1 MAQPETTVS
10 EAREIIAKETKT
22 LSTKK
27 VNVEESCGYVLAED
41 VEATEPVQPF
51 RNAAMDGFAVR
62 YEDAETSDE
71 KPLEIVGDV
80 AAGDPGT
87 VDVGPGECVSIMTGA
102 PVPDGLD
109 TVIRIEDCDVEDGTV
124 RFTRLP
130 SRGKGDNIRNAG
142 EDIEPGDTVLTT
154 GQVMRPYEVGVGV
167 LAGRSE
173 VTVHRQPEVA
183 VISTGDELVT
193 EPGAELGPGQIRD
206 INRFTLADGARQAGA
221 EVSHVSSLPD
231 DRQQS
236 IDEIRRLFDEH
247 DVVVTSGGISMGEY
261 DFIGDV
267 LSTID
272 VEFLFH
278 KIWQKP
284 GKPLG
289 FGAREGTLFFALPGN
304 VVSSMVNF
312 EVYVRP
318 AILRMRGFDDG
329 ERAVR
334 TATASESLRET
345 DRRTFF
351 FRGQYGNDPDDLTVG
366 LPDTG
371 QGSHVMTSMS
381 EADCLIEVPP
391 KTDVQPGDE
400 VKTLDLNTPSPL
412 PFPRS

>member
-1 MAQPETTVS
+1 
-10 EAREIIAKETKT
+10 
-22 LSTKK
+22 
-27 VNVEESCGYVLAED
+27 
-41 VEATEPVQPF
+41 
-51 RNAAMDGFAVR
+51 
-62 YEDAETSDE
+62 
-71 KPLEIVGDV
+71 VGDV

>member
-1 MAQPETTVS
+1 MAKPETTVE
-10 EAREIIAKETKT
+10 EARKIIDSQTDPR
-22 LSTKK
+22 STRSID
-27 VNVEESCGYVLAED
+27 VENACGYVLAED
-41 VEATEPVQPF
+41 VDATEPVQPF

-62 YEDAETSDE
+62 FEEAEQSDE
-71 KPLEIVGDV
+71 TPLEIVGDV

-87 VDVGPGECVSIMTGA
+87 VEVGPGECVSIMTGA
-102 PVPDGLD
+102 PVPEGLD
-109 TVIRIEDCDVEDGTV
+109 TVIRIEDCDVENDTV

-142 EDIEPGDTVLTT
+142 EDIQPGDTVLKQ
-154 GQVMRPYEVGVGV
+154 GQVIRPYEVGVGV

-173 VTVHRQPEVA
+173 LSVYRRPEVA
-183 VISTGDELVT
+183 VISTGDELVS
-193 EPGAELGPGQIRD
+193 EPGADLGPGQVRD

-221 EVSHVSSLPD
+221 RVSHVSALPD
-231 DRQQS
+231 DREES
-236 IDEIRRLFDEH
+236 IGTIDQLFQDH
-247 DVVVTSGGISMGEY
+247 DIVVTSGGISMGEY

-267 LSTID
+267 LRTID

-318 AILRMRGFDDG
+318 TILKMRGLT
-329 ERAVR
+329 EVNRQIR
-334 TATASESLRET
+334 TVPAGESLRET

-351 FRGQYGNDPDDLTVG
+351 FRGQYEHDNGKLTVT

-391 KTDVQPGDE
+391 KTDVQSGNS
-400 VKTLDLNTPSPL
+400 VKTIDLRNPVPIPS
-412 PFPRS
+412 